1 MKIDLERD
9 EVILILRSLH
19 LASSLYPSDC
29 KVGLAGINDVINF
42 LYKVITEDLRKE
54 NRELADRPHYIET
67 GEFKNE
73 SKTTR
78 P

>member
-1 MKIDLERD
+1 MKLELERD

-19 LASSLYPSDC
+19 MTSSLYPNDGI
-29 KVGLAGINDVINF
+29 VGLARPKDVINF
-42 LYKVITEDLRKE
+42 LYKVMIEDLKKE
-54 NRELADRPHYIET
+54 NRELANRPHYIET
-67 GEFKNE
+67 GGLKNE